1 MAAPQSELFPKI
13 GAVVDQTTKEEEPK
27 GIEEDYERPVQEVE
41 SLCMKCYKQ
50 VRTVQEQLVSITPS
64 TWIIRA

>member
-13 GAVVDQTTKEEEPK
+13 GAVVDQTTKEEESK

-50 VRTVQEQLVSITPS
+50 VCIVLGQLVSITPL
-64 TWIIRA
+64 T